1 MVPVTGIIT
10 TTTTNMVMVTVWVMA
25 EDWVAV
31 AAEDEIEV
39 VDLVPADFVS
49 VPNAEK
55 KFNISKVPNVP
66 N

>member
-1 MVPVTGIIT
+1 
-10 TTTTNMVMVTVWVMA
+10 MVTVWVMA